1 MALKRDLYVMN
12 DQAALFNVIR
22 LKIRTFRA
30 FAIARYITDMKA
42 EEPERARITM
52 DVRQS
57 A

>member
-1 MALKRDLYVMN
+1 MN